1 MDVTENSEI
10 EDEIKNVDNKREDD
24 RSDSDSD
31 SNKGKDNTD
40 VKMELE
46 VKKGW
51 VSFLWPFNI
60 LV

>member
-46 VKKGW
+46 VKKG
-51 VSFLWPFNI
+51 
-60 LV
+60 